1 MYLCSCYSPYPEPNY
16 CGCAG
21 PVPPAAC
28 ASPHTS
34 TALRLRG
41 GSPPQRSSPTPDV
54 VISPVV
60 SVIVVGPDYQ
70 TAGPARIAMPI
81 LTTLAQLAEVVFAV
95 YFGASG
101 PADEEQWQLRL
112 MPSNV
117 ILAEGFTLL
126 YPCFGPASSDTP
138 MAWAGVVDRSVVQ
151 LYFHPQEP
159 IYDPLPPPSP
169 AAGADNIA
177 CGEHVEEHV
186 EEHVGKYVGER
197 VGDTSLQPNHPTP
210 HYSTSPHRG
219 FVRR

>member
-1 MYLCSCYSPYPEPNY
+1 MPN
-16 CGCAG
+16 
-21 PVPPAAC
+21 
-28 ASPHTS
+28 
-34 TALRLRG
+34 
-41 GSPPQRSSPTPDV
+41 
-54 VISPVV
+54 
-60 SVIVVGPDYQ
+60 
-70 TAGPARIAMPI
+70 
-81 LTTLAQLAEVVFAV
+81 LTTLTQLAEVVFAV

-151 LYFHPQEP
+151 LYF
-159 IYDPLPPPSP
+159 LPPPSP

-186 EEHVGKYVGER
+186 EEHVG
-197 VGDTSLQPNHPTP
+197 
-210 HYSTSPHRG
+210 ST
-219 FVRR
+219 